1 MLDPCTDDVFSRPLV
16 GKGCADQ
23 SHIVGLRTAGG
34 KEDFLFLYLQGL
46 CDLGSGIFYILLCL
60 HSLSVAGRGIS
71 VILCHKLHRQVLY
84 FI

>member
-1 MLDPCTDDVFSRPLV
+1 MEVYFDNSATTRVLDEVKDLTVKLM
-16 GKGCADQ
+16 
-23 SHIVGLRTAGG
+23 T
-34 KEDFLFLYLQGL
+34 EDFLFLYLQGL